1 MTTKHNIY
9 RLVLYLFIL
18 LSVMVLSHRKAFAV
32 PACDRIFVLTQPSGH
47 SFEARQ
53 KGDEGYNWMETKD
66 GYGIMINK
74 DTGNCEYLLPDDEK
88 DTKAAPFSKKALPRA
103 VVGKVVP
110 SALGIPKGMRK
121 PRKTTS
127 EINVGLTGPYNPYSS
142 AGSETG
148 SNNTSSPPSASSQVS
163 GNKNLL
169 IIGVDFSDQAA
180 VYPPNDIQP
189 LFFGSSGSVADYFSE
204 VSYGNVSISPATESH
219 FIPDQGQGQQG
230 AVNDGFI
237 GWLPLNYDHPDT
249 GSSTGIAN
257 QQLAKDAILAADPYI
272 DYSQYDTDSNGII
285 ETTELSIIIIVAGY
299 ERSYSASYSPS
310 VWGHKWSMFSV
321 GYPSV
326 DGKTIQDYA
335 QFGERHGGH
344 LATIGIMC
352 HEVGHLMLSLPD
364 LYDTNSSNGDSEGIG
379 AFGLMGSGSWGAA
392 PGSDSGSSPTNLCAW
407 SKKTLG
413 WGTVTTVSSS
423 QQISLLKADGNS
435 DSIFMVNTIDPNQ
448 YFLVENRQFSGYDT
462 GFKRWTGTSGHGGLV
477 VYHIDESNVNNA
489 DENNKLVDVEEAN
502 EGSLGYSMLDT
513 NSNRAHTDMF
523 YFAGNN
529 SDFSGSTIPDSNL
542 NDGTASNINIINIS
556 NYGDTMTADVQ
567 IGLAADFTADNICGA
582 IPFTVNFT
590 NLSIPKGSGI
600 TYLWDF
606 GDGNTSTT
614 ENPSHTYTIDGIYTV
629 SLTVQDS
636 GDSDTKTIS
645 SYIKT
650 NSLYSAL
657 DSNDPGGPVFN
668 WIEINNTGT
677 ALNMGDDESK
687 LVPLPFSFEFY
698 GTNYNQVYVNSNGS
712 LNLNYFSVHSNTC
725 LPTTVTSDIIAVY
738 WDDLNPSVSGDVYY
752 EIRGT
757 SPNRTFIVE
766 WFNVPNYYYPNGDI
780 TFEII
785 LHEGSNK
792 IIFQYLDV
800 GFGDPI
806 FDNGKLATTGIQNN
820 SNVCDS
826 VPYSCNESVL
836 SDQLAIQ
843 FINDNNGTVEVD
855 FTAPAGGDGTPE
867 NPFNNL
873 PDAIDAV
880 AVDGTVNVKGGST
893 GGSLTITKPMIM
905 KSSDGGTVIVG
916 Q

>member
-1 MTTKHNIY
+1 MTTKHNKY
-9 RLVLYLFIL
+9 RLVRYLFIL
-18 LSVMVLSHRKAFAV
+18 LLVMVLSHRKAFAV
-32 PACDRIFVLTQPSGH
+32 PACDRVFVLTQPSGH

-103 VVGKVVP
+103 VVGEVVP
-110 SALGIPKGMRK
+110 STLGIPKGMRL

-127 EINVGLTGPYNPYSS
+127 EINVGLTGPYNSYSP
-142 AGSETG
+142 ENT
-148 SNNTSSPPSASSQVS
+148 TSSSSTSIPLSASSQVS

-169 IIGVDFSDQAA
+169 VIGVDFSNQHANYS
-180 VYPPNDIQP
+180 VSQVQP
-189 LFFGSSGSVADYFSE
+189 LFFGASGSLADYFSNA
-204 VSYGNVSISPATESH
+204 SYSSLNVSPVTES
-219 FIPDQGQGQQG
+219 QGT
-230 AVNDGFI
+230 VNDGFI
-237 GWLPLNYDHPDT
+237 GWLRLNGNHPNT
-249 GSSTGIAN
+249 GSSTGVAN

-299 ERSYSASYSPS
+299 ERSYSASFSPS
-310 VWGHKWSMFSV
+310 VWGHKWAMFSV

-326 DGKTIQDYA
+326 DGKIIQNYA

-364 LYDTNSSNGDSEGIG
+364 LYDTMSSNGDSEGIG

-392 PGSDSGSSPTNLCAW
+392 PGSDPGSSPTNLCAW

-423 QQISLLKADGNS
+423 QQILFPKADGNS

-448 YFLVENRQFSGYDT
+448 YFLVENRHFSGYDT
-462 GFKRWTGTSGHGGLV
+462 GFKRWTGASGHGGLV
-477 VYHIDESNVNNA
+477 VYHIDESNAGNA

-567 IGLAADFTADNICGA
+567 IGLTADFTADNTCGT

-590 NLSIPKGSGI
+590 NLSIPQGSGI

-636 GDSDTKTIS
+636 EGSNTKTIS
-645 SYIKT
+645 DYIKT
-650 NSLYSAL
+650 KSQYLSL

-712 LNLNYFSVHSNTC
+712 LNLSNFFAGYSSNC
-725 LPTTVTSDIIAVY
+725 IPTTVTSDIIAVH
-738 WDDLNPSVSGDVYY
+738 WTDLNPSVSGDVYY
-752 EIRGT
+752 ETRGT

-766 WFNVPNYYYPNGDI
+766 WFNVPHYYNTGGDI

-800 GFGDPI
+800 VFGHPI
-806 FDNGKLATTGIQNN
+806 FDNGGVAVAGIQNN

-826 VPYSCNESVL
+826 TPYSCFEALL
-836 SDQLAIQ
+836 SDQLAIK
-843 FINDNNGTVEVD
+843 FISDNDNNSTVEVD
-855 FTAPAGGDGTPE
+855 FTAPAGGDGTPG

-873 PDAIDAV
+873 PDAIT
-880 AVDGTVNVKGGST
+880 AVDVGGTINIKSGST
-893 GGSLTITKPMIM
+893 SGPLTITKSLIM
-905 KSSDGGTVIVG
+905 KSSDVGTVIVG